1 VHLHRTPRFLGLPNS
16 DSIDSNRAGEQ
27 VLPTPSSTLGTLL
40 IRADANSVIGTGHV
54 MRCLALAQ
62 AWQDAGGMVAF
73 ACGDL
78 PESVQQRLAA
88 EDCAVHKIDAASGS
102 SRDLEETRRLA
113 ESISPRW
120 LVLDGYKFGPDFQ
133 LTLRDVKW
141 RLMVIDDDGRHEAY
155 HADVLLNQN
164 AGAAAVLYGRHTH
177 GTRTLL
183 GCRYAMLRRE
193 FRKCPKK
200 PATNER
206 VNQILLTL
214 GGADQGNATED
225 LLPILSSCRSSDC
238 QIQVVIGPANPDV
251 FRLRDVAAK
260 MQRVVLHVSPTN
272 LPQIMASC
280 DLAVTA
286 AGSSVYELGYLG
298 VPMLL
303 AVTAENQRP
312 IAAALDQLG
321 AAVRLN
327 ELSGI
332 SSDYFK
338 TPINWFIHDPTARAE
353 CAARFQQLVDG
364 QGAARVVALLGE
376 LSGVE

>member
-1 VHLHRTPRFLGLPNS
+1 
-16 DSIDSNRAGEQ
+16 
-27 VLPTPSSTLGTLL
+27 
-40 IRADANSVIGTGHV
+40 

-62 AWQDAGGMVAF
+62 AWQEAGGKVAF
-73 ACGDL
+73 ACADL
-78 PESVQQRLAA
+78 PDALESRLLSEQCALHRFESAPASQR
-88 EDCAVHKIDAASGS
+88 
-102 SRDLEETRRLA
+102 ETRDIQETLRIA
-113 ESISPRW
+113 AVTRPQW
-120 LVLDGYKFGPDFQ
+120 LVLDGYDFGPDYQ
-133 LTLRDVKW
+133 LALRDVTW

-164 AGAAAVLYGRHTH
+164 AGAAAVLYGRRTH
-177 GTRTLL
+177 SARMLL
-183 GCRYAMLRRE
+183 GCQYAMLRRE
-193 FRKCPKK
+193 FRQRARKIP
-200 PATNER
+200 TSEI
-206 VNQILLTL
+206 VSQILLTL
-214 GGADQGNATED
+214 GGADQGNVTEE
-225 LLPILSSCRSSDC
+225 LLAVLGSCRPADC
-238 QIQVVIGPANPDV
+238 QIQVVIGPANPHV

-260 MQRVVLHVSPTN
+260 MNRVVLHVAPTD

-312 IAAALDQLG
+312 IAAALDHLG

-338 TPINWFIHDPTARAE
+338 TPVRWFINDPTARAE
-353 CAARFQQLVDG
+353 CAAQFQQLVDG
-364 QGAARVVALLGE
+364 QGAARVAAVLRE
-376 LSGVE
+376 SSGVE

>member
-1 VHLHRTPRFLGLPNS
+1 
-16 DSIDSNRAGEQ
+16 
-27 VLPTPSSTLGTLL
+27 
-40 IRADANSVIGTGHV
+40 

-62 AWQDAGGMVAF
+62 AWQEAGGTVAF

-78 PESVQQRLAA
+78 PDALEARLVS
-88 EDCAVHKIDAASGS
+88 EQCAVHRFELPPACQREAHDIQ
-102 SRDLEETRRLA
+102 ETLRIA
-113 ESISPRW
+113 NATHPRW
-120 LVLDGYKFGPDFQ
+120 LVLDGYFFGPTFQ
-133 LTLRDVKW
+133 LSLRDVNW

-164 AGAAAVLYGRHTH
+164 AGAAAVLYGRHIH

-183 GCRYAMLRRE
+183 GCQYAMLRRE

-200 PATNER
+200 LATTES

-214 GGADQGNATED
+214 GGADPGNATEN

-260 MQRVVLHVSPTN
+260 MHRVVLHVSPTN

-332 SSDYFK
+332 SADYFK
-338 TPINWFIHDPTARAE
+338 TPINWFIHDPAARSE

-364 QGAARVVALLGE
+364 QGAARVVTALRE
-376 LSGVE
+376 TSGIA